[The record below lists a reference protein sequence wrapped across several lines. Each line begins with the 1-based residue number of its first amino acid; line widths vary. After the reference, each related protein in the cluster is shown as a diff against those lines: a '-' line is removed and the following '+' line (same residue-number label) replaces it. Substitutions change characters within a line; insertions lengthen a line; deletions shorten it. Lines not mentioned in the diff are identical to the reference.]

1 MVLAPLHIAAEH
13 TGTQRTRTQ
22 LGGPAGEAALEPQPH
37 AFRRDLPTP
46 LPTHRPNQ
54 GPSQVSWMW
63 VRSANAATAEWDPV
77 RSPASQ
83 SLALA
88 DPWWM
93 GAPAPCGS
101 EGLGGYEELPQTPA
115 PTHGR
120 LCAGRTIIR
129 NRPICDS
136 EELAATSPTSS
147 HRPFNQVHFL

>member
-22 LGGPAGEAALEPQPH
+22 LGGTSWGGSPWSRSPMLSGGTW
-37 AFRRDLPTP
+37 PTP

-83 SLALA
+83 SLAL
-88 DPWWM
+88 
-93 GAPAPCGS
+93 S
-101 EGLGGYEELPQTPA
+101 L
-115 PTHGR
+115 THG
-120 LCAGRTIIR
+120 GW
-129 NRPICDS
+129 
-136 EELAATSPTSS
+136 E
-147 HRPFNQVHFL
+147 HRPLWV